1 VPWPV
6 VEYLAEQLDIADPSC
21 VKRYTERKMTPYDHA
36 WEIEQAFGYHKY
48 EDPAWGRNTFLYGR
62 AWTHA
67 EGPVAL
73 FNHAT
78 AWLRRHRVLLPGV
91 NILPG
96 LATVHQATEAL
107 SSPRRRG

>member
-1 VPWPV
+1 MK
-6 VEYLAEQLDIADPSC
+6 S
-21 VKRYTERKMTPYDHA
+21 YTERPKTAYEHA

-48 EDPAWGRNTFLYGR
+48 DDQAWGRKFRTFLYGR

-91 NILPG
+91 SILPG